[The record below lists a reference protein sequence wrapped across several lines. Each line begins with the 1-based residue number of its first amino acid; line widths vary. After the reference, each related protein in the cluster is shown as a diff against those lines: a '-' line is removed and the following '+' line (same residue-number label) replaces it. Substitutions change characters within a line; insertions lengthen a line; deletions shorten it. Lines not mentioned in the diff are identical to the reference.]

1 MSLNVTG
8 ILDGIVSHA
17 MALGV
22 FDRVQ
27 GHELKN
33 PPGHGLTMAVWV
45 DRIGPQPGGSGLSV
59 TTGRL
64 EFIVRLYS
72 NALQDPADAI
82 DPNLLAAVDVLLA
95 AYSGDFELGG
105 TVRNID
111 LLGMQGT
118 PLSGRAGYLTISST
132 MYRIFDITLPVIV
145 NDLWSQSG

>member
-27 GHELKN
+27 GHEPKN